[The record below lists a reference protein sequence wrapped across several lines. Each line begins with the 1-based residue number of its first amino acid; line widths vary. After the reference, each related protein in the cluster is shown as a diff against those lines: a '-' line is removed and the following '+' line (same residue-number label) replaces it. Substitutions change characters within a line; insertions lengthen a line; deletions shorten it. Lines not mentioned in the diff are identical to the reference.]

1 MALSLNQRAL
11 ALAQPLIDDS
21 QALGVAA
28 HTLSNGTRVIDCGI
42 DVPGG
47 LEAGRIFAE
56 VCMGGLGHVSYTSV
70 TYGDWSLPAIAVRS
84 DQPALACMGSQYAGW
99 AVSHGDY
106 FAMGSGPARLLI
118 RAEDLFDHLGFAE
131 SDESSAAVLC
141 MESRTMP
148 TAEIAGYI
156 AERARIASDRLTL
169 LIAPTASIVGSV
181 QVAARV
187 LETGLH
193 KLHEL
198 DWDIRQTLH
207 GIATCPLPPIARN
220 DGRAL
225 GRTNDAIL
233 YGGQVFLTVRSEDDL
248 DAVIARVPSSTSRDY
263 GRPFYDVFKEYNFD
277 FYQVDPLLFSPAEIA
292 ITNIVT
298 GHTHRA
304 GKVNAE
310 VLRRSYLE

>member
-1 MALSLNQRAL
+1 MPISLNQRAL

-21 QALGVAA
+21 ETLGVAA
-28 HTLSNGTRVIDCGI
+28 HTLANGARVIDCGI

-56 VCMGGLGHVSYTSV
+56 VAMGGLGQVSYTSV
-70 TYGDWSLPAIAVRS
+70 TYSDWSLPALIVRS
-84 DQPALACMGSQYAGW
+84 DQPALACMGAQYAGW
-99 AVSHGDY
+99 AVSQGDY

-118 RAEDLFDHLGFAE
+118 RAEEMLDQLAFAE
-131 SDESSAAVLC
+131 GGDPQGAVLC
-141 MESRTMP
+141 LESRTMP
-148 TAEIAGYI
+148 SATIAAYI
-156 AERARIASDRLTL
+156 AERAHVSPEALTL

-181 QVAARV
+181 QVAARA

-198 DWDIRQTLH
+198 GWDIRQALH
-207 GIATCPLPPIARN
+207 GIATCPLPPIAKN

-233 YGGQVFLTVRSEDDL
+233 YGGQVFLTVRSDDDL
-248 DAVIARVPSSTSRDY
+248 EEVIARVPSSTSRDY
-263 GRPFYDVFKEYNFD
+263 GRPFYEVFKEYNFD

-292 ITNIVT
+292 VTNIVT

-310 VLRRSYLE
+310 VLRRSFLE